1 MSVTIADVEYV
12 AALAKLSFSVE
23 EKARLAGEL
32 NRILEYMEQLRTLD
46 TGSVE
51 PLAQVIGREAVLR
64 EDVPR
69 PCLAREEVLANAP
82 VRQGDFFG
90 VPKALGD
97 H

>member
-12 AALAKLSFSVE
+12 AALAKLSFSTE

-32 NRILEYMEQLRTLD
+32 NRILDYMEQLRTLD